1 MVGNHHFQ
9 PLKNGWVLVPGSY
22 LIWSNHRVNVCGKN
36 PKFLSNLTQHI
47 IFRRASEGVHG
58 PATGF
63 WNKFRCHIDF
73 NEQSQELQDLCTM
86 FTYYEQLLGHIY
98 STAFLAKNNWQSNL
112 LNISSKNTRNITVSE
127 PQEFFRSALLGRHS
141 FAERK
146 WEAKRPTV
154 VTECCY
160 GWNPVNQLV
169 GRCRQNLCMF
179 IPWCQVHHTSNQQS
193 GQCTRIKP
201 KILVEVMSNAALP
214 RMLSQVSSSTR
225 NRLHWRQLLFA
236 FSSTKVHPRPVP
248 INDKASKHLC
258 LLGNL
263 LKWSDMSHVSLILLL
278 HRFHIP
284 FILAKKKQTNTY
296 STSQST
302 PNG

>member
-1 MVGNHHFQ
+1 
-9 PLKNGWVLVPGSY
+9 
-22 LIWSNHRVNVCGKN
+22 
-36 PKFLSNLTQHI
+36 
-47 IFRRASEGVHG
+47 
-58 PATGF
+58 
-63 WNKFRCHIDF
+63 
-73 NEQSQELQDLCTM
+73 M

-112 LNISSKNTRNITVSE
+112 LHISSKNTRNIPVSE

-169 GRCRQNLCMF
+169 GRCRQNSCMF

-193 GQCTRIKP
+193 GQCTRIRP

-248 INDKASKHLC
+248 INDKASKRSC

-278 HRFHIP
+278 HPFHTR
-284 FILAKKKQTNTY
+284 FILAKKKNKNKHGFHVSKHTQWLESNSLEQLQNGTHWRSGIFWLDLWRWSCNFQIIIKSLKQRWKLQHLDVGDILNWLCFWQTLW
-296 STSQST
+296 SSAL
-302 PNG
+302 G